1 MILLRFLHISD
12 LHLGR
17 HINNFSL
24 IENQKDIL
32 NQIVQIVKDNDIQA
46 VLIAG
51 DIYDRSLP
59 SVDAIKL
66 LNKFLESF
74 LELSISLYIVS
85 GNHDSVDRLSFGSEI
100 FRNQNIYISHPYDG
114 VIQKET
120 IYDEFGEI
128 NIYLMPFVNTIN
140 IKSVCKDLEDTS
152 SLTEAFEYVLS
163 NANIDTSKRNIF
175 VGHQYVI
182 NALKDKELPEKL
194 GGTPSIDANIFT
206 RWFDYTALGH
216 IHKSYWVIDGKVR
229 YCGSPLQYSVDES
242 NNQNSVTIIDF
253 KSKGEVLFEKVKLN
267 PKRRVRRLKGT
278 FKDITENPIDTQDYV
293 EVTLTDEDYIENVM
307 ARLRDKYPNVIQ
319 LAFENSRTKTFKTF
333 KTSASDVEN
342 KSLLNLFSDFY
353 NNIYEVKIEE
363 NPNYIQI
370 LEEVYQ
376 DLEVSYNRD

>member
-1 MILLRFLHISD
+1 MKFLHISD

-32 NQIVQIVKDNDIQA
+32 NQIVQIVKDNNIQA

-74 LELSISLYIVS
+74 LELNISLYIVS

-100 FRNQNIYISHPYDG
+100 FRNENIYISHPYDG
-114 VIQKET
+114 TIQKET

-140 IKSVCKDLEDTS
+140 IKSVYKDLEDAS

-182 NALKDKELPEKL
+182 NAPKDKELPEKL

-206 RWFDYTALGH
+206 RWFDYIALGH

-267 PKRRVRRLKGT
+267 PKRRVRRLRGT
-278 FKDITENPIDTQDYV
+278 FKDITENLIDTQDYL

-333 KTSASDVEN
+333 KTSANDVEN

-363 NPNYIQI
+363 NPDYIQI

-376 DLEVSYNRD
+376 DLEVSYSRD